1 MSCFLLPHPGKVVTT
16 KQEFQ
21 GALKDIDEDFIK
33 HLKVGLFSKY
43 FKCVLRSSQEQKS
56 HTKSEKTMLYE
67 KS

>member
-33 HLKVGLFSKY
+33 HLKVGPERVFWLLGFLLNILNPY
-43 FKCVLRSSQEQKS
+43 
-56 HTKSEKTMLYE
+56 
-67 KS
+67 